1 MIFDQLINPIVATIF
16 SLFVHA
22 KSSCLGRC
30 LCAMQGI
37 VDSVAGAFAT
47 PFSGRVFIFNEEP
60 RAAAF
65 HIGIRHV
72 VTLVTFG
79 QKQAR

>member
-16 SLFVHA
+16 SFFGHTN
-22 KSSCLGRC
+22 SGRFGC
-30 LCAMQGI
+30 GLRAVQGV
-37 VDSVAGAFAT
+37 VDSIACAFRS
-47 PFSGRVFIFNEEP
+47 PFSSRVFKSNKEP